1 MLSFPPR
8 RLVTIYPKVDHFLP
22 QEGKKKISRFSEFES
37 NVSIILW
44 ILLIKCDV
52 ICINFVHFFL
62 FIFAFI
68 FWFYRM
74 KRVDYVF
81 LIDKVHT
88 RLASWKNKLLNKAGR
103 LILAKSVLNTIPTYY
118 MQISWLPQS
127 ICNQLNKMTRKFI
140 WKGTV
145 SKGVHLVGWDKITY
159 PKSFGGLGVWV
170 ARTTNPALLGKL
182 VWDIHT
188 NANKVWVQILSN
200 KCLDNSSIL
209 DIPKKNG
216 STTWNSILKARSI
229 LKDGFV
235 FWLGN
240 DNTSFWYSS
249 WTTLGTFRILI
260 PWVDIHDISLCIRD
274 GIINGEWNFN
284 PLYTILPNNIQN
296 HVKSI
301 PPLFA

>member
-1 MLSFPPR
+1 MSFPPR

-37 NVSIILW
+37 NVSIIVW

-74 KRVDYVF
+74 KRVDYEF

-103 LILAKSVLNTIPTYY
+103 LILAKSVLNVIPTYY

-140 WKGTV
+140 WKGIV
-145 SKGVHLVGWDKITY
+145 SKGVHLVGWDKITC
-159 PKSFGGLGVWV
+159 PKSFGGLVSEWL
-170 ARTTNPALLGKL
+170 ALLTL
-182 VWDIHT
+182 
-188 NANKVWVQILSN
+188 LSLESWCGIFIQMLT
-200 KCLDNSSIL
+200 KYGCKFCPTSIL
-209 DIPKKNG
+209 
-216 STTWNSILKARSI
+216 TIL
-229 LKDGFV
+229 V
-235 FWLGN
+235 FWIFLRRMALP
-240 DNTSFWYSS
+240 
-249 WTTLGTFRILI
+249 LGTQFWRRGRS
-260 PWVDIHDISLCIRD
+260 WKMV
-274 GIINGEWNFN
+274 
-284 PLYTILPNNIQN
+284 
-296 HVKSI
+296 
-301 PPLFA
+301 LFFD